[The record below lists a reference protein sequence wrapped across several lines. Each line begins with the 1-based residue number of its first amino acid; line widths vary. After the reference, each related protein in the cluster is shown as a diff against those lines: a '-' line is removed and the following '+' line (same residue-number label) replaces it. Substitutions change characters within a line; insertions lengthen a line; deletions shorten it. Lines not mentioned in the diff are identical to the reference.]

1 MKRSRRAVLA
11 FGLLISLVVAAS
23 VHAAVEPVWN
33 ISFEKEINWQQL
45 TPAGNLVVGTDEAL
59 YGIDPA
65 TGAITWQW
73 EELKKLKQPF
83 FEAIPYTQYAVVNAA
98 SGPFGAQSNTMLID
112 VLNGKQIWSSKE
124 IGLVSTQ
131 GQFLLME
138 TGQIMMFGQ
147 SAEKMKP
154 TLVVA
159 DLETGVPAWSS
170 QEFLKKG
177 PKLFEQGHA
186 KIVKRFTMVGNH
198 EPVFDTG
205 KTIITYLNKEG
216 VRKHSIDT
224 GELIWKSSAKLKD
237 VSAPQHGYAYM
248 TLSDDDKVLYVP
260 NEKKLVAINT
270 GDGSPVWKKPSE
282 FKGLVSS
289 IRRTEQGLL
298 IRTALDGKGKGKKTI
313 TMIDPA
319 TGKQVW
325 KKPFDKMKGATNYA
339 IKDGKIVLYA
349 DGKLYGINMADGEA
363 EKIVDK
369 VKFKSDWPDQ
379 LEMKKDGYL
388 LSATQELALY
398 DFEGNEKFHVYHK
411 APGSSLLAK
420 VASTAAVMAV
430 NAMEAAAAHDQAMR
444 TGRSQKYSLH
454 SNPTLSK
461 RFTAT
466 ANMDNYMY
474 MLTDIKTEGEKGP
487 GLVKVNKNTGET
499 DSHIILGTKEPE
511 YELDEIEARLFFK
524 SDKKEITCYG
534 F

>member
-1 MKRSRRAVLA
+1 L
-11 FGLLISLVVAAS
+11 LVVATG
-23 VHAAVEPVWN
+23 VHAAEPAWT
-33 ISFEKEINWQQL
+33 ISFEKEIKWQQL
-45 TPAGNLVVGTDEAL
+45 TPAGNLVVGTDKAL

-83 FEAIPYTQYAVVNAA
+83 FEVIPFTQYAVVNAA

-112 VLNGKQIWSSKE
+112 VFNGKQIWSSKE
-124 IGLVSTQ
+124 IGLVNTQ

-177 PKLFEQGHA
+177 PPLFEQGHA
-186 KIVKRFTMVGNH
+186 KIVKRFTMVGNQ

-216 VRKHSIDT
+216 VRKHSIET

-237 VSAPQHGYAYM
+237 VPAPRNGFAYM
-248 TLSDDDKVLYVP
+248 TLSDDGSVLYVP
-260 NEKKLVAINT
+260 HQKKLVAIST
-270 GDGSPVWKKPSE
+270 GDGSPVWKKPPE
-282 FKGLVSS
+282 FKGPVSS
-289 IRRTEQGLL
+289 IRATSQGLL
-298 IRTALDGKGKGKKTI
+298 IRTGLDKKGKGKKTI
-313 TMIDPA
+313 TMVDPA
-319 TGKQVW
+319 TGKSVW

-349 DGKLYGINMADGEA
+349 DKKLYAIDMADGKA

-369 VKFKSDWPDQ
+369 VKFKSDWPDRM
-379 LEMKKDGYL
+379 EMKKDGYL
-388 LSATQELALY
+388 LTATQELAFY
-398 DFEGNEKFHVYHK
+398 DFDGNEKFHAYHK

-430 NAMEAAAAHDQAMR
+430 NVMEVAAAHDRAMR
-444 TGRSQKYSLH
+444 TGRSQKYDIH

-466 ANMDNYMY
+466 ANRDNYMY

-524 SDKKEITCYG
+524 SDKKEISCYG